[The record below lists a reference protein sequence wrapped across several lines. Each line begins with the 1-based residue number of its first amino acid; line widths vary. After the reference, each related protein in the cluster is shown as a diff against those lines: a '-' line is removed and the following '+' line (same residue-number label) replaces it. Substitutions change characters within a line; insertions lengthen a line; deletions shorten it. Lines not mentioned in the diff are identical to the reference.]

1 MSLFFMNETDL
12 KYLLATYQTTSSE
25 LFSQSVVTSAKI
37 RQLTDLVNSL
47 NEKVQQQEKQ
57 IEKLSKPKTTR
68 SSKAAKDAGS
78 F

>member
-1 MSLFFMNETDL
+1 MNETDL